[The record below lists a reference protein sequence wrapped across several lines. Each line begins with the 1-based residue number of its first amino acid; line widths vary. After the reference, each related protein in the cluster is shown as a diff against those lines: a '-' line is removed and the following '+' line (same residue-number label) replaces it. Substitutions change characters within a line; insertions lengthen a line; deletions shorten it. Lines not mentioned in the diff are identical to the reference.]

1 MRMGAMGELG
11 LINAQGAVDDHAN
24 LVVVDLAQMAYLLG

>member
-1 MRMGAMGELG
+1 MRMGAMGELV
-11 LINAQGAVDDHAN
+11 LINAKGAVADHAN